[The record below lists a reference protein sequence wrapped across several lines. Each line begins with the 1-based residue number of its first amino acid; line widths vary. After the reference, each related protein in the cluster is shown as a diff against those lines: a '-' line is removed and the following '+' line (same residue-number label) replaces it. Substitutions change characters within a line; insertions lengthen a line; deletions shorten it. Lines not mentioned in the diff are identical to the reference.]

1 MTTTRHQVGLVTAV
15 ALVAGNMIG
24 SGVFLLP
31 ASLAPYGGLSFVGW
45 AISSLGSIALAL
57 VFARFAR
64 ISPDAGGPYA
74 YARRSF
80 GDLPAFLVAWSYW
93 MSTWATNAALAVAL
107 VGYLDPFAPSVV
119 RDPFKAAVLAVAI
132 VWLLV
137 FINSRGVREAGQVQ
151 ILTLVLKVIPLVVI
165 GLVGLA
171 HLEPSHF
178 ATPEGDASP
187 VGGVM
192 ATVTLT
198 LWAFLGLES
207 ATIPADHV
215 RDAARTIPRATII
228 GTVMAAAIYIV
239 STSGVMGLIAPATL
253 AQSTAPFADAA
264 RLMFGSGAAAL
275 VAIGAAISCFGALN
289 GWTLMVGELPR
300 ALARDGLFP
309 AVFARLSSR
318 GTPVAG
324 MVIGGA
330 LSTALIAANYA
341 HSLVALFTFIILLS
355 TLGTLVPYVICSLA
369 ALLRRPGSVSEAAPP
384 TATATTVAMAALAY
398 AILAV
403 IGAGGQVIALGTL
416 AFVAGL
422 PVFYWSRRHRPAPRS
437 REDSMHA

>member
-1 MTTTRHQVGLVTAV
+1 MTAV

-31 ASLAPYGGLSFVGW
+31 ASLAPFGGLSFVGW

-57 VFARFAR
+57 VFARYAR

-93 MSTWATNAALAVAL
+93 MSVWATNAALAVAF
-107 VGYLDPFAPSVV
+107 VGYLDPFAPTVV
-119 RDPFKAAVLAVAI
+119 RDPLKAAVLAVAI

-137 FINSRGVREAGQVQ
+137 FINSRGVRQSGQVQ
-151 ILTLVLKVIPLVVI
+151 VLTTAIKVVPLLAI
-165 GLVGLA
+165 GIVGLA
-171 HLEPSHF
+171 QVEPSHF
-178 ATPEGDASP
+178 DVPATATSP
-187 VGGVM
+187 VAAVM

-228 GTVMAAAIYIV
+228 GTVTAAAIYIV
-239 STSGVMGLIAPATL
+239 STTGVRGVLPPAML
-253 AQSTAPFADAA
+253 SQSTAPFADAA
-264 RLMFGSGAAAL
+264 GLLFGSGAAGL
-275 VAIGAAISCFGALN
+275 VAIGAAISCFGTLN
-289 GWTLMVGELPR
+289 GWTLMVGQLPR
-300 ALARDGLFP
+300 AVARDGLFP
-309 AVFARLSSR
+309 AVFARVSSR

-341 HSLVALFTFIILLS
+341 DDLVALFTFIILLS

-369 ALLRRPGSVSEAAPP
+369 AVLRRPGTVSAQVPSTP
-384 TATATTVAMAALAY
+384 VATTVAIAALAY

-403 IGAGGQVIALGTL
+403 IGAGGQVLALGTL

-422 PVFYWSRRHRPAPRS
+422 PVFYWSRRQRLAP
-437 REDSMHA
+437 SMHA